1 MEKIRPVIVATL
13 ALLFYTL
20 TDILIWQRIF
30 EANNLTQYANTY
42 KTGWLVTLVGYGVLG
57 SILMWGAWKDI
68 LYFLISLFVLA
79 FSGLQDMLHYVL
91 GGEPMPETLP
101 WLDANPMIFEVSRTG
116 ALSSVLFW
124 IAALVIF
131 HVVLYRWRIN
141 HYSKVN
147 SQTSTD

>member
-30 EANNLTQYANTY
+30 ETNNLTQYASTY

-91 GGEPMPETLP
+91 GGEPIPETLP

-116 ALSSVLFW
+116 VVSSVLFW
-124 IAALVIF
+124 IVALVIF

-141 HYSKVN
+141 HYSKV
-147 SQTSTD
+147 SSRTSTD